1 MKKRN
6 LLFGI
11 LMIVTSIST
20 YAQQTTKSKTDTIP
34 LKYGSH
40 RTGNRTDAGM
50 ERWRSYG
57 LGQFIHWGVYAI
69 PGGHWEGKSY
79 NGAAEWIRS
88 WSGASAPANW
98 RTTYDNLYK
107 QFNPTD
113 FDANR
118 WAKQA
123 KAMGAKYVIFT
134 TKHHD
139 GFSLWPSKY
148 TDYTIANTPYKKDI
162 VKQVVDAYDAQG
174 IDVYLYF
181 SIIDWNH
188 KGYGSAVPKTEADSI
203 AYEDFKQFTRNQLI
217 ELLKNYPK
225 AKGLWFDG
233 TWDAAWVKQSKFAD
247 DLEKELRALHPGLII
262 GSRFR
267 ADENGKRHFDS
278 NGKMMGDYE
287 QGWERKLP
295 TNIEVLNGRD
305 WDCVMTIPPNQW
317 GYNSDWKSSYI
328 KTAND
333 LTDMLLHAVS
343 MNGNLVVNFGPDGKG
358 NIRSEEANTA
368 AKLGEWT
375 KLNGD
380 AIYGVRY
387 SGLPKPDYGYYTK
400 KENKLY
406 LTVINKPVNNV
417 LRLAIPNSYKQKP
430 NIAVLLNGKNQ
441 LQITTVD
448 MGMSGDTNVYFDIQL
463 PVNLNTTSPF
473 VISIELNETKTNGK
487 SFGDAKT

>member
-1 MKKRN
+1 MKKLNR
-6 LLFGI
+6 LVGLF
-11 LMIVTSIST
+11 MIIAMNS
-20 YAQQTTKSKTDTIP
+20 YAQQPEKSKTDTIP

-40 RTGNRTDAGM
+40 RNGNRTDADM
-50 ERWRSYG
+50 QRWRSYG

-88 WSGASAPANW
+88 WSGPTAPANW
-98 RTTYDNLYK
+98 RSTYDSLYK
-107 QFNPTD
+107 QFNPIN
-113 FDANR
+113 FDANK

-123 KAMGAKYVIFT
+123 KEMGAKYVIFT

-148 TDYTIANTPYKKDI
+148 TEYSIKNTPYKKDI

-188 KGYGSAVPKTEADSI
+188 PGYRSAVPKTEKDSL
-203 AYEDFKQFTRNQLI
+203 AYEDFKQFTRHQLI
-217 ELLKNYPK
+217 ELLKDYPK

-233 TWDAAWVKQSKFAD
+233 TWDAAWIKQSKFAD

-295 TNIEVLNGRD
+295 ATVEVLNGRD

-343 MNGNLVVNFGPDGKG
+343 MNGNLVINFGPDGKG
-358 NIRSEEANTA
+358 NIRPEESIIA
-368 AKLGEWT
+368 AKLGQWT
-375 KLNGD
+375 KVNAE

-387 SGLPKPDYGYYTK
+387 SGLPKPSYGYYTK
-400 KENKLY
+400 KENNLY
-406 LTVINKPVNNV
+406 LTVINKPINDQ
-417 LRLAIPNSYKQKP
+417 LRLAFPRNFKLKP
-430 NIAVLLNGKNQ
+430 SQAFLLVGNEK
-441 LQITTVD
+441 LSITMVD
-448 MGMSGDTNVYFDIQL
+448 MGMSGDQQIYYDIKL
-463 PVNLNTTSPF
+463 PVNFKATLPV
-473 VISIELNETKTNGK
+473 VIKLEVNETKVNTG